1 MIIISPRMQKWWV
14 ATVPPRALRFK
25 RPLHRCN
32 ACNPERD
39 AKAELNRRNQICEV
53 LAGTGVRVAKWNPVL
68 ELHQPLRLCR
78 PPPELIGQR
87 DKIHMCGR
95 LLIVSPVRWLFI
107 ENNDPHSR
115 RNWSGSRES
124 HPDRLRHRERCY

>member
-1 MIIISPRMQKWWV
+1 MQKWWV
-14 ATVPPRALRFK
+14 ATVLPRALRFK

-32 ACNPERD
+32 ACNPKRD
-39 AKAELNRRNQICEV
+39 AKAELNRRSQICEV

-87 DKIHMCGR
+87 DKIQIFGR
-95 LLIVSPVRWLFI
+95 LLIISPVRWLFN

-115 RNWSGSRES
+115 
-124 HPDRLRHRERCY
+124 

>member
-1 MIIISPRMQKWWV
+1 MQKWWV

-39 AKAELNRRNQICEV
+39 AKAELNRRSQICEV
-53 LAGTGVRVAKWNPVL
+53 LTGTGVRVAKWNPVL

-78 PPPELIGQR
+78 PPPELLGQR
-87 DKIHMCGR
+87 DKNSNAR
-95 LLIVSPVRWLFI
+95 LGIVPGLT
-107 ENNDPHSR
+107 NDPYTPS
-115 RNWSGSRES
+115 
-124 HPDRLRHRERCY
+124 